1 MRRLAVLIAVLAGFG
16 TTATAEAKLLV
27 RYDVSGGLAGRSE
40 RLVIERDRNAKQTSS
55 RGGSHRFTVSAKQQ
69 RALKREL
76 KAARF
81 SSLKRVYRPDSV
93 VNDGLAQTV
102 TDRGH
107 RVVVYTGADFPARLH
122 AVIRRLG
129 RLMRS

>member
-1 MRRLAVLIAVLAGFG
+1 VLAGFA

-27 RYDVSGGLAGRSE
+27 RYDVNGGLAGRSD
-40 RLVIERDRNAKQTSS
+40 RLVIDTDRTARQKGN
-55 RGGSHRFTVSAKQQ
+55 RNGDDHRFTVSSKQL

-81 SSLKRVYRPDSV
+81 GSLKTSYRPDYV
-93 VNDGLAQTV
+93 VNDGIAETV
-102 TDRGH
+102 TYKGRS
-107 RVVVYTGADFPARLH
+107 VSVYTGAEFPARLH
-122 AVIRRLG
+122 RVLRRLG